1 MHEPVDPLLDAN
13 EDAEV
18 GNIAHRPLDEGTDRI
33 FFLGRFPGIGHY
45 LFEAKRDPAVP
56 RIDVQ
61 HDNLYLLA
69 DLEKLGRMGHLARPG
84 HLRDMHQAL
93 DAALELHEGAI
104 IHQADHLALDSRAD
118 RKFFRHGMPW
128 VGGKLFHAERNPF
141 FLGVEFQHD
150 DLDLFTHLDNFRRMV
165 DSAPGH
171 VADVQNAVDAAKID
185 KSAVAGD
192 IFHRA
197 FENHT
202 LFEYLENILFEG
214 VALLFQ
220 QCPA

>member
-1 MHEPVDPLLDAN
+1 
-13 EDAEV
+13 
-18 GNIAHRPLDEGTDRI
+18 
-33 FFLGRFPGIGHY
+33 
-45 LFEAKRDPAVP
+45 
-56 RIDVQ
+56 
-61 HDNLYLLA
+61 
-69 DLEKLGRMGHLARPG
+69 
-84 HLRDMHQAL
+84 
-93 DAALELHEGAI
+93 
-104 IHQADHLALDSRAD
+104 
-118 RKFFRHGMPW
+118 
-128 VGGKLFHAERNPF
+128 
-141 FLGVEFQHD
+141 
-150 DLDLFTHLDNFRRMV
+150 MV